1 MTAKEEIKKSNGGLL
16 TVEGVDNGEAVAVY
30 TTDGVKRGSS
40 ISRNR
45 VSQISTNLMSGNIAI
60 LKIKDKSIKVIIK

>member
-1 MTAKEEIKKSNGGLL
+1 MTAKAVLIKSNGGLL

-40 ISRNR
+40 ISRNG
-45 VSQISTNLMSGNIAI
+45 VAQINTNLMSGNIAI

>member
-1 MTAKEEIKKSNGGLL
+1 MTAKAVLIKSNGDLL

-40 ISRNR
+40 ISRNG
-45 VSQISTNLMSGNIAI
+45 VAQINTNLMSGNIAI